1 MNWNMETDH
10 LRVRLPVTDTDGDA
24 LFELLKDP
32 DVSAHVPKA
41 PMFASVQGLDEL
53 RRATMQFQARQG
65 VTWLIERQ
73 QGDGVLLARV
83 RLSQINWMTLSAQ
96 VQWELSPTLTDAEL
110 DEAMFAVHRFC
121 FGELSIHR
129 LDMRIRPGSDA
140 HTAHLKRLGYEYE
153 GCLPAQLEFED
164 EWVDQEIYSLLSN

>member
-32 DVSAHVPKA
+32 AVSAHVPKA
-41 PMFASVQGLDEL
+41 PLFASVQGLDEL

-65 VTWLIERQ
+65 ATWLVERLQ
-73 QGDGVLLARV
+73 QEGIVARL
-83 RLSQINWMTLSAQ
+83 RLRQINWMTLSAQ
-96 VQWELSPTLTDAEL
+96 LQWELSPELTDAEL
-110 DEAMFAVHRFC
+110 DEAMFEVHRFC
-121 FGELSIHR
+121 FGELSLHR

-140 HTAHLKRLGYEYE
+140 HKAHLQRLGYEYE

-164 EWVDQEIYSLLSN
+164 EWVDLEIYSVLSN